1 MVKQL
6 LYHSIL
12 TSKDVMWPNNW
23 LVEKTNSDEEMSENS
38 NFILNELLKNP
49 CFILDYGFTT
59 NSQELFDTIGGC
71 FEKYRYKF

>member
-1 MVKQL
+1 
-6 LYHSIL
+6 
-12 TSKDVMWPNNW
+12 MWPKNW

-38 NFILNELLKNP
+38 NFILNELLKKP

-59 NSQELFDTIGGC
+59 NSQELFDIIGNC